1 MAKIDDMALFVHVVK
16 AGGLAA
22 AGRKLG
28 LSPASMTARINQ
40 IEKRYGTRLLT
51 RNTRSIS
58 LTDAGERFYSGCL
71 RVIEEVENTENM
83 IQDSQNTLRGHLR
96 ISATSDFGRQY
107 VAPALAEFTNNH
119 PDVSPHLMLSDG
131 LINIIDEGADIAFR
145 FGNLPDSN
153 LICRPLA
160 QNRRVLCASPD
171 YIKHNGLPRHPEELS
186 KHSCLILE
194 RSGQPLNDWYFEVNN
209 KRQSIKVEP
218 HLSCS
223 DGEVIRRWAVQGY
236 GIAFKSLIDIRK
248 DLSNNKLILL
258 LDEYVRGFSHSDTE
272 VVGVQAIYP
281 SRQYPPMQVKAF
293 LTYFEQWLN
302 TQALNR

>member
-22 AGRKLG
+22 VGRKLG

-40 IEKRYGTRLLT
+40 LEMRYGTRLLT

-58 LTDAGERFYSGCL
+58 LTDVGERFYAGCL

-83 IQDSQNTLRGHLR
+83 LQESQDTLRGNLR

-107 VAPALAEFTNNH
+107 VAPALAEFSSIH
-119 PDVSPHLMLSDG
+119 PDVSPHLMLTDS
-131 LINIIDEGADIAFR
+131 LINIIDEGVDIAFR

-153 LICRPLA
+153 LISRQLA
-160 QNRRVLCASPD
+160 KNRRVLCASPD
-171 YIKHNGLPRHPEELS
+171 YIKNYGLPQHPKELL
-186 KHSCLILE
+186 KHRCLILE
-194 RSGQPLNDWYFEVNN
+194 RSGQPLNEWYFEINN
-209 KRQSIKVEP
+209 KRQLIKVAP

-223 DGEVIRRWAVQGY
+223 DGEVIRHWAVQGH
-236 GIAFKSLIDIRK
+236 GIAFKSLIDIRE
-248 DLSNNKLILL
+248 DLSKNKLVLL
-258 LDEYVRGFSHSDTE
+258 LDEYVRGFNHSDTE
-272 VVGVQAIYP
+272 VVGVQAIYA
-281 SRQYPPMQVKAF
+281 SRQYLPMQVKVF

-302 TQALNR
+302 HKSIKI